1 MKSRYLTHTVT
12 LGETIQIIGRKYNVD
27 WTKIATI
34 NGLEYPY
41 VDASLNS
48 TEFEDTDE
56 VAKIGSRLVIP
67 TRGLHI
73 PNKTNNSTDEL
84 ERYTFGSDLDL
95 FLAATDN
102 NGVTNIESL
111 GELGA
116 NTETGDVLL
125 CEGIVN
131 LRQQLII
138 RLGTPKG
145 SLYMHPEWGCNLLRY
160 LGGAMTLERLIKI
173 KLEVQECVLGDFR
186 VLGISD
192 LRATFKNA
200 VRLQGTNGVPF
211 SKGKAIFLDFIVH
224 PIEPYSVFRLAKT
237 FHSEVI

>member
-1 MKSRYLTHTVT
+1 MGAKYLTHTVT
-12 LGETIQIIGRKYNVD
+12 MGETIQTIGQRYGVD
-27 WTKIATI
+27 WTKLAII

-41 VDASLNS
+41 VDAALNS
-48 TEFEDTDE
+48 KEFENTDE

-73 PNKTNNSTDEL
+73 PHKTNNSTSEL
-84 ERYTFGSDLDL
+84 EKYTFGSDLDL
-95 FLAATDN
+95 FSDATNN

-111 GELGA
+111 GVLNA
-116 NTETGDVLL
+116 NETNGDILICDGL
-125 CEGIVN
+125 AN

-145 SLYMHPEWGCNLLRY
+145 SLFMHPEWGCDLLKHI
-160 LGGAMTLERLIKI
+160 GGAMTMERLIKI
-173 KLEVQECVLGDFR
+173 KLAVQESILGDFR

-192 LRATFKNA
+192 MRAVFKNSSG
-200 VRLQGTNGVPF
+200 LQGTNGLL
-211 SKGKAIFLDFIVH
+211 SGKGKAVFIDFIVH

-237 FHSEVI
+237 FSK

>member
-1 MKSRYLTHTVT
+1 MKARYITHTVSR
-12 LGETIQIIGRKYNVD
+12 GETIQIIGQMYGVD
-27 WTKIATI
+27 WTKLATI

-41 VDASLNS
+41 IDSALNS
-48 TEFEDTDE
+48 TEFENTDE

-73 PNKTNNSTDEL
+73 PQKSNNSAQEL
-84 ERYTFGSDLDL
+84 ERYTFGSDIDL
-95 FLAATDN
+95 FSDATNN

-111 GELGA
+111 GVLNA
-116 NTETGDVLL
+116 NDTTGDILICDGL
-125 CEGIVN
+125 KN

-145 SLYMHPEWGCNLLRY
+145 SLIMHPEWGCDLLKHI
-160 LGGAMTLERLIKI
+160 GGTMTMERLIKI
-173 KLEVQECVLGDFR
+173 KLAVQESVLGDFR

-192 LRATFKNA
+192 MRAVFKQSSGM
-200 VRLQGTNGVPF
+200 QGSNGITF
-211 SKGKAIFLDFIVH
+211 SKGKAVFIDFIVH

-237 FHSEVI
+237 FSE

>member
-1 MKSRYLTHTVT
+1 MGAKYLTHTVT
-12 LGETIQIIGRKYNVD
+12 MGETIQIIGQRYGVD
-27 WTKIATI
+27 WTKLATI

-41 VDASLNS
+41 VDATLNS
-48 TEFEDTDE
+48 KKFENTDE

-73 PNKTNNSTDEL
+73 PNKTNNSASEL
-84 ERYTFGSDLDL
+84 EKYTFGSDLDL
-95 FLAATDN
+95 FSDATNN

-111 GELGA
+111 GVLNA
-116 NTETGDVLL
+116 NTTTGDILI
-125 CEGIVN
+125 CDGIAN

-145 SLYMHPEWGCNLLRY
+145 SLFMHPEWGCDLLKHI
-160 LGGAMTLERLIKI
+160 GGAMTMERLIKI
-173 KLEVQECVLGDFR
+173 KLAVQESVLGDFR

-192 LRATFKNA
+192 MRAVFKNSSG
-200 VRLQGTNGVPF
+200 LQGTNGLL
-211 SKGKAIFLDFIVH
+211 SGKGKAVFIDFIVH

-237 FHSEVI
+237 FSK